1 MAFNSGRTD
10 VDR

>member
-1 MAFNSGRTD
+1 VYDRTRTD